1 MRITI
6 AGDIGSGKTTIA
18 KELAARLGVEMRSTG
33 GIQRQLAA
41 ARGISTLE
49 LNRLAETDSA
59 IDREID
65 HYLKTLPDGDLVVES
80 RMAWRFVPNTTRI
93 FLYVLR
99 QEAASRVL
107 RANRQDESYRLLDDA
122 VLQINERRSS
132 EIKRFKKY
140 YNVNIDDLRNYDR
153 VIDTTFVSP
162 DAVVDRILMPDQPH
176 KRPGIWLSPRNLL
189 PTQEP
194 TRLSAQKLQEL
205 AISVAKNGFDENRPI
220 AAVYVNHAFYIVEG
234 HNRAGAAVQLGLQ
247 FVPLTLVASDDE
259 PYGPHASARGFVENA
274 VTEGAIRAWEDGL
287 DFRYPH
293 PIWRLPHHA

>member
-18 KELAARLGVEMRSTG
+18 TELAARLAVEMRSTG

-41 ARGISTLE
+41 MRGISTLE

-65 HYLKTLPDGDLVVES
+65 HSLKTLPDGDLVVES
-80 RMAWRFVPNTTRI
+80 RMAWRFVPNTTKI

-122 VLQINERRSS
+122 VLQIGERRRS
-132 EIKRFKKY
+132 EVRRFKKY

-153 VIDTTFVSP
+153 VIDTTFASP
-162 DAVVDRILMPDQPH
+162 EIVVERILTPDLLQ
-176 KRPGIWLSPRNLL
+176 KRPGIWLSPRNLV

-194 TRLSAQKLQEL
+194 TCFSAQKLQDL
-205 AISVAKNGFDENRPI
+205 AISIAKNGFDEDRPI
-220 AAVYVNHAFYIVEG
+220 AALYVNHAFFIVEG

-247 FVPLTLVASDDE
+247 LVPLTLVAADEE
-259 PYGPHASARGFVENA
+259 PYGAGASARSLVESA
-274 VTEGAIRAWEDGL
+274 VTEGAIRAWEDVL

>member
-18 KELAARLGVEMRSTG
+18 GELAARLTVEMRSTG

-59 IDREID
+59 IDRQID

-99 QEAASRVL
+99 HEAASRVL

-122 VLQINERRSS
+122 VLQIGERRRS

-153 VIDTTFVSP
+153 VIDTTFASP
-162 DAVVDRILMPDQPH
+162 DVVVERILTPDLPQR
-176 KRPGIWLSPRNLL
+176 RPAIWLSPRNLL
-189 PTQEP
+189 PTQDP
-194 TRLSAQKLQEL
+194 TQFSRQRLQDL
-205 AISVAKNGFDENRPI
+205 AISIAKNGIDENRPV
-220 AAVYVNHAFYIVEG
+220 AALYVNHAFYIVEG
-234 HNRAGAAVQLGLQ
+234 HNRVGAAVQLGLQ

-259 PYGPHASARGFVENA
+259 PYGSDASARSFVENA
-274 VTEGAIRAWEDGL
+274 VTEGSIRAWEDLL
-287 DFRYPH
+287 DFRYAH